1 MFQMIWY
8 NKDERTGEAVAR
20 VGGSR
25 KGKTPT
31 IMV

>member
-1 MFQMIWY
+1 MPLWY
-8 NKDERTGEAVAR
+8 NKGERTGEAVAR